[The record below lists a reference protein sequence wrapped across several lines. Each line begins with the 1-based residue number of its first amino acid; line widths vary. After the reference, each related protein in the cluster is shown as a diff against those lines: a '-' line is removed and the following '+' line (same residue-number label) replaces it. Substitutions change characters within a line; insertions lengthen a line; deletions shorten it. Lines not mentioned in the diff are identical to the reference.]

1 MVAETG
7 GRRQRKNAQTRA
19 ALAEAALRLFL
30 EKGYDAVSVKE
41 IADAVDISVPTLFNH
56 VPDGKEALIFDD
68 GTERRESLLAA
79 VHERKAGQSVMAAL
93 REFMSGR
100 GPFVAE
106 PTADFRRRTDLI
118 MNTPALRGYSRTLW
132 IRCEE
137 PLAAAIA
144 AEVGKPPDDL
154 TARAVARY
162 VLEIPQF
169 VGDAADPLDA
179 LGAVF
184 DLLEHGLTNAVSV
197 RSQPAP
203 GAAKSS

>member
-1 MVAETG
+1 MVSEAG
-7 GRRQRKNAQTRA
+7 GRRERKNAQTRA
-19 ALAEAALRLFL
+19 ALADAALRLFL
-30 EKGYDAVSVKE
+30 EKGYDAVSVRE
-41 IADAVDISVPTLFNH
+41 IADAVDVSVPTVFNH

-68 GTERRESLLAA
+68 GAERRESLLTA
-79 VHERKAGQSVMAAL
+79 VRERGAGQSVLAAL
-93 REFMSGR
+93 REFLSGR
-100 GPFVAE
+100 GPFVAT
-106 PTADFRRRTDLI
+106 PTAEFRRRTDLI
-118 MNTPALRGYSRTLW
+118 MNTPALRGHSRKLW

-144 AEVGKPPDDL
+144 TEMGRPADDL

-179 LGAVF
+179 LDAVF
-184 DLLEHGLTNAVSV
+184 NLLEHGLTKAVSL